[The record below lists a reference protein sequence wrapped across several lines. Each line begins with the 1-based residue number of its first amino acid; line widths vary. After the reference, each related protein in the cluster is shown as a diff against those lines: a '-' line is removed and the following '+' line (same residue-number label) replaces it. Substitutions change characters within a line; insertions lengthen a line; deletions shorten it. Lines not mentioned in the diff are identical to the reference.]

1 VHTKSVENLATV
13 QEVEEP
19 EMKEIDEE
27 ESRLGLTDLEKA
39 YRDILNEPVSPTS
52 IGGMKSFIRAFKH

>member
-1 VHTKSVENLATV
+1 MNYL
-13 QEVEEP
+13 
-19 EMKEIDEE
+19 EE
-27 ESRLGLTDLEKA
+27 EDSRLGLTDLEKA